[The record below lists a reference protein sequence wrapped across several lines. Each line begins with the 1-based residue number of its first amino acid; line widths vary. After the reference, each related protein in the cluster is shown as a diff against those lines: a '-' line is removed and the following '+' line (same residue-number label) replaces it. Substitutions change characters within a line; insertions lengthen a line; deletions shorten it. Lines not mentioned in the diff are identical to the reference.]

1 MLYLAIL
8 ICAVLF
14 AGIAMTVGEGLW
26 NNAINLICIVLGGL
40 FGMFLGVPAG
50 AMLAERADAGSENLW
65 YFVFAGVW
73 GVFAL
78 SVLIMRVL
86 VDKASKVKMRFLGPI
101 DKFGGPLV
109 GIVAAIMFASFAAYT
124 IDRIPINAGAWKY
137 SDGVGFPQTVFTWV
151 RAPFYNLI
159 NNTAIGEGIDQKFIA
174 NAK

>member
-14 AGIAMTVGEGLW
+14 AGVAMTVAEGLW
-26 NNAINLICIVLGGL
+26 NNAINLICVVLGGL
-40 FGMFLGVPAG
+40 FGMFIGVPVG
-50 AMLAERADAGSENLW
+50 TMIAERADAGTENLW

-86 VDKASKVKMRFLGPI
+86 VEKASRVKMRFLGPV

-109 GIVAAIMFASFAAYT
+109 GIMVAIMFASFAAYT
-124 IDRIPINAGAWKY
+124 LDRIPIKAGAWKY
-137 SDGVGFPQTVFTWV
+137 SDGVGFPQTVFTYT
-151 RAPFYNLI
+151 RAPFWNLT
-159 NNTAIGEGIDQKFIA
+159 NALSQGEGIDPTFYTK
-174 NAK
+174 

>member
-14 AGIAMTVGEGLW
+14 AGVAMTVAEGLW

-40 FGMFLGVPAG
+40 FGMFIGVPVG
-50 AMLAERADAGSENLW
+50 TMIAEQADAGTENLW

-86 VDKASKVKMRFLGPI
+86 VEKASRVKMRFLGPV

-109 GIVAAIMFASFAAYT
+109 GIMVAIMFASFAAFT
-124 IDRIPINAGAWKY
+124 IDRIPMQAGAWKY
-137 SDGVGFPQTVFTWV
+137 SDGEGFPKTVFKWV
-151 RAPFYNLI
+151 RAPFWNLT
-159 NNTAIGEGIDQKFIA
+159 NAVSKGEGIDPTFYTK
-174 NAK
+174 